1 MKKLL
6 NNSNQ
11 VVKTILLTI
20 ILSFHLAV
28 NAEDGWVMVFQNADG
43 ELQEIPMSEVG
54 SLVAVDNAYDFSI
67 LSANGN
73 VLAEGILKVS
83 FEQKGSVGIREIKS
97 DRNLLGKVVSDKIT
111 LIGVAGEI
119 SVFDVAGIQQAKVTA
134 TGGET
139 VINIA
144 NMPSGVYVVKAG
156 KQTFKF
162 IKK

>member
-1 MKKLL
+1 M
-6 NNSNQ
+6 
-11 VVKTILLTI
+11 
-20 ILSFHLAV
+20 SFHLAV
-28 NAEDGWVMVFQNADG
+28 NAEDGWVMVFQDADG
-43 ELQEIPMSEVG
+43 ESQEIPMSEVG

-83 FEQKGSVGIREIKS
+83 FEQKGSVGIRKIKS

-119 SVFDVAGIQQAKVTA
+119 GVFDVAGIQQAKVTA

-139 VINIA
+139 VINLA
-144 NMPSGVYVVKAG
+144 NLPSGVYVVRAG

>member
-1 MKKLL
+1 MMRLL
-6 NNSNQ
+6 PI
-11 VVKTILLTI
+11 VKTVLLTILLSI
-20 ILSFHLAV
+20 NLSIK
-28 NAEDGWVMVFQNADG
+28 AEDGWVMVFQNANG
-43 ELQEIPMSEVG
+43 VLQEMPMSVIG

-67 LSANGN
+67 LSASGN

-83 FEQKGSVGIREIKS
+83 FEQKGSVGIREITS
-97 DRNLLGKVVSDKIT
+97 ENNVLGKVVSDKIT

-119 SVFDVAGIQQAKVTA
+119 GIFDVAGIQQAKMTA

-139 VINIA
+139 VISITNL
-144 NMPSGVYVVKAG
+144 PSGVYIVKAG